1 MIPVWVSH
9 YLGLI
14 DEGLIKIDAIDHV
27 VSHYSAHSLREEVVR
42 LLTAAGAMIDERK
55 WFSNLA
61 TKGNTGAA
69 SIFILLEELYHSG
82 ALKKG
87 ERILCHVPESGRG
100 LNGFMHLEVV

>member
-1 MIPVWVSH
+1 MIPVCVSH

-14 DEGLIKIDAIDHV
+14 DDGMIKIDDV

-42 LLTAAGAMIDERK
+42 LLTKAGAMIDERK

-61 TKGNTGAA
+61 SKGNTGAA

-82 ALKKG
+82 RLQAG
-87 ERILCHVPESGRG
+87 EKILCHVPESGRA
-100 LNGFMHLEVV
+100 LKGFMLLEVV